1 MVVTGKFF
9 YVALANAVIFI
20 FFNRTMQVTTAF
32 GNSSEDEK
40 NSQEDMRSKE
50 ILLFH
55 LLQSRKK
62 CVRSSGWLWK
72 SLIYEA

>member
-55 LLQSRKK
+55 LL
-62 CVRSSGWLWK
+62 
-72 SLIYEA
+72 